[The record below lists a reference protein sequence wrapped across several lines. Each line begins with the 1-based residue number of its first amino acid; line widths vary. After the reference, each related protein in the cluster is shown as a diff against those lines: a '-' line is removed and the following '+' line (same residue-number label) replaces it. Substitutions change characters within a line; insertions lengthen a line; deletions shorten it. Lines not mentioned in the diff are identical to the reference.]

1 MTDNPT
7 PPSINASCYTVSK
20 ISKRGGEQVMAMSK
34 MLKNYLKVA
43 GVDFEIVV
51 HPEVYTAQEMAAAM
65 HVPGAQF
72 AKVVMVR
79 FDDDLVTLVMPAE
92 YHIDFELL
100 REVSGVKKVELAKEE
115 DFAGSFPDCDLGAMP
130 PFGNLYGIPV
140 WVDEHMAGQETI
152 VFNACTHYEALKMS
166 FSDYEKLVNPKVA
179 SFGTHV

>member
-1 MTDNPT
+1 M
-7 PPSINASCYTVSK
+7 
-20 ISKRGGEQVMAMSK
+20 
-34 MLKNYLKVA
+34 
-43 GVDFEIVV
+43 
-51 HPEVYTAQEMAAAM
+51 
-65 HVPGAQF
+65 
-72 AKVVMVR
+72 
-79 FDDDLVTLVMPAE
+79 LVMPAE

-130 PFGNLYGIPV
+130 PFGNLYGIPI
-140 WVDEHMAGQETI
+140 WVDEHMAGHETI